1 MHEQPAK
8 EARGR
13 IMQKFKVLGAVFL
26 TVAFSGTFAVAQASS
41 TKKVAEEKDWSVFV
55 DENPKECWAVSKPK
69 ETLNTLNGRPVK
81 ARRGDILLFVFYRP
95 DSKVVDQITFT
106 GGYPFAK
113 KMVELDVDGKKF
125 ALSRIKDEWAWADTS
140 KDDQKIL
147 AALKRGGK
155 AKVTGHSTRG
165 KTTIDTFSLLGL
177 TAATDEAR
185 KRCKE

>member
-1 MHEQPAK
+1 MRNFMLLA
-8 EARGR
+8 
-13 IMQKFKVLGAVFL
+13 I
-26 TVAFSGTFAVAQASS
+26 AFSSLAFSITYASAQASS
-41 TKKVAEEKDWSVFV
+41 TKKVAEKTDWSVFV

-69 ETLNTLNGRPVK
+69 ETLNTLNGKPVK

-95 DSKVVDQITFT
+95 GSDITDQITFT

-113 KMVELDVDGKKF
+113 KVVELDVDGKKF

-140 KDDQKIL
+140 EDDQKIL

-155 AKVTGHSTRG
+155 AKIIGHSTRG

-185 KRCKE
+185 ERCKE